1 MTVTKT
7 ITCPNCGSTNLTATG
22 PAAYTCQSCQTP
34 FVVEKQDGDKQAV
47 LAAEGAAPPSSASP
61 AIPAAETTEKKGRRL
76 PFGGLV
82 AWLGLITL
90 LTVVGI
96 GLYISQKGHVSQ
108 GDRAPDFTLST
119 FDGQQ
124 ISLESLKGKVVVV
137 NFWASWC
144 IPCEQEAEDLQAA
157 WTHYE
162 KDGQVV
168 FLGVDYVDTTPEA
181 TAYLKKFGI
190 TYLNGP
196 DLGTRIS
203 QAFRMTGVPET
214 YVIDRNGKLAGVKI
228 GPFTSLQEIQN
239 LVDPVLNP

>member
-1 MTVTKT
+1 MVETQG
-7 ITCPNCGSTNLTATG
+7 GSGQPL
-22 PAAYTCQSCQTP
+22 
-34 FVVEKQDGDKQAV
+34 
-47 LAAEGAAPPSSASP
+47 LAQEGAAPIPSASP
-61 AIPAAETTEKKGRRL
+61 AVPVPKTVEKKARRL
-76 PFGGLV
+76 PFGSLV
-82 AWLGLITL
+82 AWLGLISL

-96 GLYISQKGHVSQ
+96 GLYISQKGHVGQ
-108 GDRAPDFTLST
+108 GERAPDFTLST

-124 ISLESLKGKVVVV
+124 ISLASLKGKVVVV

-157 WTHYE
+157 WMHYQ

-181 TAYLKKFGI
+181 TAYLKKYDI
-190 TYLNGP
+190 TYINGP

-214 YVIDRNGKLAGVKI
+214 YVIDRNGMLGGVKI

-239 LVDPVLNP
+239 LIDPHLNP